1 MSTEN
6 LVPAAILLKI
16 KKLQELALRGVG
28 GEAQNAQRVLEA
40 LCEKHHL
47 FTNDFADDIREELDN
62 RKEPTMEE
70 ILAVKAL
77 AMTLKDNTY
86 HKQIGNSTNAYNE
99 EDEE

>member
-1 MSTEN
+1 MC
-6 LVPAAILLKI
+6 I
-16 KKLQELALRGVG
+16 RD
-28 GEAQNAQRVLEA
+28 R
-40 LCEKHHL
+40 

>member
-40 LCEKHHL
+40 LCEKIW
-47 FTNDFADDIREELDN
+47 FD
-62 RKEPTMEE
+62 P
-70 ILAVKAL
+70 
-77 AMTLKDNTY
+77 
-86 HKQIGNSTNAYNE
+86 
-99 EDEE
+99 